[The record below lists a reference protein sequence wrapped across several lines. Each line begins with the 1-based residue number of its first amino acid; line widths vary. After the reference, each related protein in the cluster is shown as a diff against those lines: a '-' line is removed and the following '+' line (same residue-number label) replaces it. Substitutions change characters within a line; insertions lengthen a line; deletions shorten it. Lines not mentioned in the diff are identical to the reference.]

1 MINVLRH
8 FSLPRTLCCT
18 ELSDGRLLVTG
29 EGFIKVFSLDTY
41 EELRDIPSEVNNWD
55 SLVVPERNMI
65 FVASEKGLFQYSL
78 PKFNLVKVHDPTS
91 YGLCLAYLKSKNRI
105 LFKNNSN
112 LLSLNLETFT
122 VTRFENEHDD
132 NIYSIVSTLDEKY
145 FFTTGWDKTLKKWST
160 DSWRVVKSVD
170 LESEGRSLLLKADS
184 NSIVLGMFNG
194 SICEFSLDDLS
205 LLRTVKVH
213 TDWITKI
220 IQLSSGDVLTC
231 SYDGSVCFP
240 FRDKVPIRISGGKI
254 NSIVELSDK
263 TVACSCDDGLRII
276 PSPVFYDR
284 SLLEKIDSI
293 SSSLDSIR
301 NSTSDRKTQLI
312 SLLQHHLAQL
322 LAPVKHQPDKFTG
335 LTLSL
340 LPDLKSIQRSHLYD
354 GLAEKRRKIVTQNY
368 SLEMMNSK
376 SVIPE
381 SQAILTLFDRKLK
394 LLGKICNVDNP
405 IVGFKVQQVRKRN
418 WVFTLDQEFVLSDTP
433 EEKPATAYFSN
444 GHLNCL
450 ISEGDPLTRPGYQSV
465 LKINTSVKEV
475 ISLGHDGVVV
485 TSDQTVYRL
494 NFDTRTIID
503 QTNY

>member
-1 MINVLRH
+1 MISVLRH
-8 FSLPRTLCCT
+8 FPLPRTLYCT
-18 ELSDGRLLVTG
+18 ELGDKRILVTG

-160 DSWRVVKSVD
+160 DSWSVVKSVD
-170 LESEGRSLLLKADS
+170 LKSEGRSLFLKADS

-194 SICEFSLDDLS
+194 SISEFSIDDLS
-205 LLRTVKVH
+205 LIRTVKVH
-213 TDWITKI
+213 KNGVTEI
-220 IQLSSGDVLTC
+220 IQLSSGDILTC
-231 SYDGSVCFP
+231 SLDGSVCLP
-240 FRDKVPIRISGGKI
+240 FRENLPMKVSNSKI

-276 PSPVFYDR
+276 SSPIRCDR

-301 NSTSDRKTQLI
+301 KSSSSQKPQLI
-312 SLLQHHLAQL
+312 SLLQHHLTQL
-322 LAPVKHQPDKFTG
+322 LTPVKHQPEKFTG
-335 LTLSL
+335 LALSL
-340 LPDLKSIQRSHLYD
+340 LPDLKSIQRNHLYD

-368 SLEMMNSK
+368 SLEMMSLN

-394 LLGKICNVDNP
+394 LLGKISDANNP
-405 IVGFKVQQVRKRN
+405 MSCFKIDKVRRSK
-418 WVFTLDQEFVLSDTP
+418 WVFSMDDQTVVKP
-433 EEKPATAYFSN
+433 NHIYGPATVHFLN
-444 GHLNCL
+444 GHLNCYML
-450 ISEGDPLTRPGYQSV
+450 EGDLINKSGFQST
-465 LKINTSVKEV
+465 LRMNEIVKRV
-475 ISLGHDGVVV
+475 IALGNDGVIV
-485 TSDQTVYRL
+485 TSDRKIYTL
-494 NFDTRTIID
+494 NFDTNKID
-503 QTNY
+503 GYFTH